1 MLVENEFKRF
11 STYGSSICHNG
22 SQDFLIFQLIFNT
35 FTMLAKHFP
44 NTVIDW
50 ESEGLSN

>member
-1 MLVENEFKRF
+1 MNLKDSQHLVQVFVN
-11 STYGSSICHNG
+11 NG